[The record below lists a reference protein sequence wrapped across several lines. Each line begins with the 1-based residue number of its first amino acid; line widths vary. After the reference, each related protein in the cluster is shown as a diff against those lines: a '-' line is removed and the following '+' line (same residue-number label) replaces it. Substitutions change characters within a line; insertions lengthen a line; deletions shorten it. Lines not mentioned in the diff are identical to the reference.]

1 MGPGARLNAA
11 PAKRGSIGQV
21 DFLLS
26 VAYRVSKKGR
36 TEETPMPETLEARII
51 KKAKNRIRI
60 EITRENFEAFCDA
73 IGLYRKEFLKEL
85 EASERDHRAGRVT
98 KRKSLHELIE

>member
-1 MGPGARLNAA
+1 MYAA
-11 PAKRGSIGQV
+11 PAERDPIGQV

-26 VAYRVSKKGR
+26 LAYRVSKKGR
-36 TEETPMPETLEARII
+36 TEETPMPKTLEPRII
-51 KKAKNRIRI
+51 KKEKNRIRI

-73 IGLYRKEFLKEL
+73 IGLYRKEFLMAL

-98 KRKSLHELIE
+98 KHKSLHELIE